1 MWRRMKPVAMSL
13 LASVLWLPTAFAVA
27 TGMAKGAVEEG
38 RESFLSGGRK
48 ITVESFIP
56 EGSGQYP
63 AVLVLY
69 GSGGSVAGKGE
80 LERFSKVLAE
90 QGTAVFL
97 VHYFNRTGTLF
108 VTGDDKIVRLS
119 PVWTDTVRDGVDFA
133 LEHPRVRKGSI
144 GLFGY
149 SLGAYLAIAES
160 SRNPRVGVVVELSG
174 GIFDR
179 LRGKIARLPPLLILH
194 GRQDERVLVRNA
206 LELEQTARRL
216 GGRPQVHIYENEGHR
231 LSHAALADATQRSL
245 NFFARHLG
253 R

>member
-1 MWRRMKPVAMSL
+1 MWGRMKQFW
-13 LASVLWLPTAFAVA
+13 LAGILCTMGLATAGTAREDVKTLEVA
-27 TGMAKGAVEEG
+27 TVKDAF
-38 RESFLSGGRK
+38 SSGGRR
-48 ITVESFIP
+48 IRVDSYIP
-56 EGSGQYP
+56 RGADRHP

-80 LERFSKVLAE
+80 LEDFARALAG

-108 VTGDDKIVRLS
+108 VVSDDKIARLA
-119 PVWTDTVRDGVDFA
+119 PVWTDAVRDGVAFA
-133 LEHPRVRKGSI
+133 SAHPRVRNGSI

-160 SRNPRVGVVVELSG
+160 SRNPRVGVVVEVAG

-179 LRGKIARLPPLLILH
+179 LRGKITRLPPLLILH
-194 GRQDERVLVRNA
+194 GRLDERVPVRNA
-206 LELEQTARRL
+206 LEMEQTARRL
-216 GGRPQVHIYENEGHR
+216 GGRPQMHIYEREGHR
-231 LSHAALADATQRSL
+231 LSEVALADATQRSL
-245 NFFARHLG
+245 EFFRRHLV

>member
-1 MWRRMKPVAMSL
+1 MGAQGAADKLEVT
-13 LASVLWLPTAFAVA
+13 VGKDAF
-27 TGMAKGAVEEG
+27 
-38 RESFLSGGRK
+38 SSGGKR
-48 ITVESFIP
+48 IRVETFIP
-56 EGSGQYP
+56 RGADRHP

-80 LERFSKVLAE
+80 LEAFAKTLAG

-108 VTGDDKIVRLS
+108 VTSDDKIARLG
-119 PVWTDTVRDGVDFA
+119 PVWTDTVRDGVEFA
-133 LEHPRVRKGSI
+133 LGHPRVRKGSI

-160 SRNPRVGVVVELSG
+160 SRNPRVGVVVEVAG

-194 GRQDERVLVRNA
+194 GRHDERVPVRNA

-216 GGRPQVHIYENEGHR
+216 GVRPQVHIYEQEGHR
-231 LSHAALADATQRSL
+231 LSDVALADATQRSL
-245 NFFARHLG
+245 KFFAQHL
-253 R
+253 RR